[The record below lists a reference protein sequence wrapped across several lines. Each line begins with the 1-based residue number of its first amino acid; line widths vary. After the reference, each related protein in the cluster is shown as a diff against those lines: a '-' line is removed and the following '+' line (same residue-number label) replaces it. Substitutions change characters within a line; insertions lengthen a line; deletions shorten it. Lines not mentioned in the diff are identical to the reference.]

1 VRTSVLYS
9 LTSSLNASLIS
20 TAQGIAR
27 KLKNS
32 GIPVLE
38 ASVEDIAVVMT
49 GPDLNNTLD
58 QSKSLATLAQLW
70 RDDLYGLTKN
80 SNAGSISGTID
91 FFINNPR
98 SLDEELLKTVLE
110 MAEMKDM
117 PTAVIK
123 AKHDAEQKRRS
134 RELEGQKGEI
144 EWIIDQAL
152 AYANFD
158 DDNRDELFFA
168 LSEDVQSRITEKT
181 ASALTRTR
189 DSAIMAIVTGDKRQ
203 WSFGDLPV
211 INNLIKQISM

>member
-1 VRTSVLYS
+1 
-9 LTSSLNASLIS
+9 
-20 TAQGIAR
+20 
-27 KLKNS
+27 
-32 GIPVLE
+32 
-38 ASVEDIAVVMT
+38 
-49 GPDLNNTLD
+49 
-58 QSKSLATLAQLW
+58 LATLAQLW